1 MSEYFDVLNENGE
14 YTGKIETRE
23 KCHRE
28 GLVHKA
34 VAVFIINSKKQV
46 LLQKRSKTQKMWPD
60 MWDLSSGGHVD
71 SGELGFQAITRE
83 VKEELGIQVN
93 KSEIIF
99 IGAAFSTNIK
109 GDIINKHINEYY
121 IINKDIDETK
131 LKLQE
136 QEVSEV
142 KWMDKDEIIKRIKN
156 NYDGIT
162 DKGGAW
168 NYLIKYYEWL
178 ENNQLD

>member
-28 GLVHKA
+28 GLMHKA
-34 VAVFIINSKKQV
+34 VAIFIINSKNQV
-46 LLQKRSKTQKMWPD
+46 LLQKRSKKQKMWPD

-71 SGELGFQAITRE
+71 AGELGFQAIMRE

-93 KSEIIF
+93 KNEITF
-99 IGAAFSTNIK
+99 IGAAFSTNLK
-109 GDIINKHINEYY
+109 ENIINKHINEYY
-121 IINKDIDETK
+121 IINKEIDEKK
-131 LKLQE
+131 LTLQE
-136 QEVSEV
+136 DEVSEV

-168 NYLIKYYEWL
+168 NYLIKYYEWA
-178 ENNQLD
+178 EKNQL